1 MSVPTYI
8 SYLELK
14 RLKKK
19 KAKEEEEEEE
29 ESVWSIVIFS
39 SSFPVSPFPFVAPA
53 IKISGEALEKR
64 IKRIDNSPDVSK
76 NGKKATG

>member
-1 MSVPTYI
+1 MSVPTCI
-8 SYLELK
+8 SCLELK

-19 KAKEEEEEEE
+19 KAKEEEEE

>member
-1 MSVPTYI
+1 MTIKTSVLKFYFYELDLSVPTYI

-29 ESVWSIVIFS
+29 
-39 SSFPVSPFPFVAPA
+39 A
-53 IKISGEALEKR
+53 SGPLLFFQVR
-64 IKRIDNSPDVSK
+64 SQCLPSRSLLRR
-76 NGKKATG
+76 

>member
-8 SYLELK
+8 SYLGLK
-14 RLKKK
+14 SLKKK
-19 KAKEEEEEEE
+19 KAKEEEE

-39 SSFPVSPFPFVAPA
+39 SSFPVSPFPFVAPV

-64 IKRIDNSPDVSK
+64 TKRIGNDDGDISK
-76 NGKKATG
+76 NGKKASG

>member
-19 KAKEEEEEEE
+19 KAKEEE

-64 IKRIDNSPDVSK
+64 IKRIDNGPDVSK

>member
-19 KAKEEEEEEE
+19 KAKEEEEE
-29 ESVWSIVIFS
+29 SVWSIVIFP
-39 SSFPVSPFPFVAPA
+39 SSFPVSPFPLVAPA

-64 IKRIDNSPDVSK
+64 IKR
-76 NGKKATG
+76 

>member
-1 MSVPTYI
+1 MSVPTCI

-19 KAKEEEEEEE
+19 KAKGRRRRRRKRL
-29 ESVWSIVIFS
+29 VHCYLS
-39 SSFPVSPFPFVAPA
+39 SSFPVSPFPFVAPV

-64 IKRIDNSPDVSK
+64 TKRIGNDDGDISK

>member
-19 KAKEEEEEEE
+19 KAKEEEEE

-64 IKRIDNSPDVSK
+64 IKR
-76 NGKKATG
+76 

>member
-19 KAKEEEEEEE
+19 KAKEEEE

-64 IKRIDNSPDVSK
+64 IKRIDNSPDVRK